1 MEDDAGHRQRSEED
15 QKQRNRRNDKDK
27 APDAMLE
34 GVYDGST
41 GLVDERALFK
51 SGESVMAVATKAK
64 ENTNTK
70 GNVEMEVMESPK
82 TRARRTRGHS

>member
-1 MEDDAGHRQRSEED
+1 
-15 QKQRNRRNDKDK
+15 
-27 APDAMLE
+27 MLE

-51 SGESVMAVATKAK
+51 SGESVTAMPTKAQ

-70 GNVEMEVMESPK
+70 GNVEMDVVESHK